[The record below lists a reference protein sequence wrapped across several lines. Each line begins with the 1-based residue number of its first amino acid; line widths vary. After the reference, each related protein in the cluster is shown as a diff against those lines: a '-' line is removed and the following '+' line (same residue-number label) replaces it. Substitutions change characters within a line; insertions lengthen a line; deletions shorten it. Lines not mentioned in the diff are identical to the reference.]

1 MKKRQMIGLAL
12 ALSILICSLVSCKR
26 QEPEEQVDG
35 KQGKPVSEKT
45 LYPVPEYYYPQYAW
59 CQGYSIYDYK
69 GPWYLES
76 TCDQLLAFSIY
87 PQIELTEFQKDYV
100 IKVPKEYSTEI
111 EGITYTLN
119 FFQEYYEYNDLIQF
133 KYTITNHTGEPL
145 EFTVPDLK
153 GDFYNVHTG
162 QSLGRLYL
170 LKIHAD
176 WGIHSYYAPDLLEDG
191 ATTTKARTTEEIYY
205 ADPTFF
211 HAGGSYEFKF
221 RFVAHTVTL
230 EDVDAFE
237 SKTYEH
243 SFSLPV
249 EVVLREEAKGS
260 S

>member
-1 MKKRQMIGLAL
+1 MKKRQMIGIAL
-12 ALSILICSLVSCKR
+12 VLSILICPLVSCKR
-26 QEPEEQVDG
+26 EEPEKSVNEKPEEQ
-35 KQGKPVSEKT
+35 VSEKT

-59 CQGYSIYDYK
+59 CQGYSIYDYE

-76 TCDQLLAFSIY
+76 TCDQLLEFSIY

-111 EGITYTLN
+111 DGITYTLN
-119 FFQEYYEYNDLIQF
+119 FFQDYYEYNDLIQF
-133 KYTITNHTGEPL
+133 KYTITNRTGEPL
-145 EFTVPDLK
+145 EFSVPDLR
-153 GDFYNVHTG
+153 GDFYHTETG

-170 LKIHAD
+170 FRSQAD
-176 WGIHSYYAPDLLEDG
+176 REIHSHYAPDLLEDG
-191 ATTTKARTTEEIYY
+191 ATTTRARTTEEIYY

-211 HAGGSYEFKF
+211 HAGVPYEFKF
-221 RFVAHTVTL
+221 RFVAHTVTF

-249 EVVLREEAKGS
+249 EVVLREE
-260 S
+260 

>member
-1 MKKRQMIGLAL
+1 MKKRQMIGVAL
-12 ALSILICSLVSCKR
+12 ALSILLCTLASCER
-26 QEPEEQVDG
+26 QEPEKPVNEKPEEQ
-35 KQGKPVSEKT
+35 VSEKT

-59 CQGYSIYDYK
+59 CQGYSIYDYE
-69 GPWYLES
+69 GPWYLET
-76 TCDQLLAFSIY
+76 TCDQLLEFSIY
-87 PQIELTEFQKDYV
+87 PHIELTEFQKDYV

-145 EFTVPDLK
+145 EFAVPELR
-153 GDFYNVHTG
+153 GDFYNTHNN

-170 LKIHAD
+170 LKIHAGWEID
-176 WGIHSYYAPDLLEDG
+176 SHYGPDLLEDG

-221 RFVAHTVTL
+221 RFVAHTVTF
-230 EDVDAFE
+230 EHVDGFE

-249 EVVLREEAKGS
+249 EVVLRDQVTNS
-260 S
+260 